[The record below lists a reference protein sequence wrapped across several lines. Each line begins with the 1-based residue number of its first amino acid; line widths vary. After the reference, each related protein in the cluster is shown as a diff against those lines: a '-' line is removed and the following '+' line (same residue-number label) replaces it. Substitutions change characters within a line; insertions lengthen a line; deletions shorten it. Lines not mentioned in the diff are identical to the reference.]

1 LAEKLFREATADAAT
16 FAFFPNL
23 QMLYTIF
30 YRLAASSASAECA
43 LSKLRIV
50 KNSLRSGLCDEML
63 ISLLVLASER
73 DVLRYMKTDVSID
86 KL

>member
-16 FAFFPNL
+16 FAFF
-23 QMLYTIF
+23 QICTIF

-73 DVLRYMKTDVSID
+73 DVLQYMKTDVSID